1 MAPATA
7 LNTPPAALPWYRVI
21 PPFAWF
27 TQPRQPKRLRPAG
40 HSAWVEAMHQP
51 VLFAISLAFT
61 SAGLYTLAKDYVIKA
76 FTAIGGGDYSQI
88 IPVCLALFVI
98 VITGGAIEIA
108 FLTAASRL
116 RMHLLRH
123 EWGWTAVSAIMLL
136 LTVGIEGLTCSYM
149 FYLIEAPKLS
159 PAWLEFMSNIPTL
172 LFFVRA
178 FAGLV
183 CAAYLIIGV
192 LPFVIRPDDVRREMA
207 AEAGA
212 AKVAIIQR
220 LLHVV
225 NELSVWQML
234 NIYEPVAAIF
244 RDNAGYTSAQ
254 GANRLV
260 LAAIGDVKQKFV
272 NAGSWKPE
280 YETLFAQV
288 EKAHEANAGLE
299 LERYDEQT
307 HAALTRLQ
315 QRLETAGE
323 QQQGGI
329 PTEQF
334 TQLVGDLTALREQV
348 AALPTT
354 STDPAPEMEYRF
366 TALAE
371 QLKAQFAAQLT
382 ALREQ
387 FMGRRDNGAASD
399 GPEPGTPA
407 FIDLIG
413 EVSRFLTQQG
423 QEGTVAAIVD
433 EVERRGYGRYDDIA
447 VAGALVQLGDRLR
460 EKATTANNVGSG
472 TPPNPAKPKPGTLQ
486 YPNYVHREAL
496 RLATSPTFTVTFYNV
511 AEALGET
518 IEDVKTALF
527 AKQRERLGR
536 LRPGKALKA
545 DVVLDRLDFSDMMVA
560 TTQS

>member
-1 MAPATA
+1 VTLAPSFLAGT
-7 LNTPPAALPWYRVI
+7 TSALPWYRVL

-27 TQPRQPKRLRPAG
+27 TQPKQPKRLRPAG

-61 SAGLYTLAKDYVIKA
+61 SAGLYTLAKDYVVKA
-76 FTAIGGGDYSQI
+76 FTAIGAGDYGQI
-88 IPVCLALFVI
+88 VPVGIALFVI

-123 EWGWTAVSAIMLL
+123 EWGWTVVSAIMLL
-136 LTVGIEGLTCSYM
+136 LTIGVEGLTCSYM

-159 PAWLEFMSNIPTL
+159 PAWAAFMSGIPTL

-244 RDNAGYTSAQ
+244 RDNAGYTSQQA
-254 GANRLV
+254 ANRLA
-260 LAAIGDVKQKFV
+260 LEALGNVKQQLIG
-272 NAGSWKPE
+272 NGEWKPT
-280 YETLFAQV
+280 YEALFAHV
-288 EKAHEANAGLE
+288 GKGYESNAGLE

-315 QRLETAGE
+315 ERLTTAAE
-323 QQQGGI
+323 AQPGGV
-329 PTEQF
+329 PADEF
-334 TQLVGDLTALREQV
+334 SHLVDDLTALRAQV
-348 AALPTT
+348 AALPATT
-354 STDPAPEMEYRF
+354 TVSPPDMDYRF
-366 TALAE
+366 TAMAE
-371 QLKAQFAAQLT
+371 QLKAQFAAQMA
-382 ALREQ
+382 ALRDQ
-387 FMGRRDNGAASD
+387 FLGRREVDAAAD

-407 FIDLIG
+407 FLDLIG
-413 EVSRFLTQQG
+413 EVSRFLSQEG
-423 QEGTVAAIVD
+423 QESTVSAIVS
-433 EVERRGYGRYDDIA
+433 EVARRGYGRYDDVA

-460 EKATTANNVGSG
+460 ERV
-472 TPPNPAKPKPGTLQ
+472 P
-486 YPNYVHREAL
+486 
-496 RLATSPTFTVTFYNV
+496 LATSAAPGTGTPVRTPPKSGTKRFNDWIYST
-511 AEALGET
+511 AQRLLGEDRMT
-518 IEDVKTALF
+518 IFNIAQELQVEPQAVQDAVTAL
-527 AKQRERLGR
+527 KMERIRR
-536 LRPGKALKA
+536 LKPGKELTP
-545 DVVLDRLDFSDMMVA
+545 DPVLDVL
-560 TTQS
+560 

>member
-76 FTAIGGGDYSQI
+76 FVSIGGGDYSQI

-136 LTVGIEGLTCSYM
+136 LTIGIEGLTCSYM

-254 GANRLV
+254 GANRLA
-260 LAAIGDVKQKFV
+260 LAAIGDVKQQFV

-334 TQLVGDLTALREQV
+334 TQLVGDLSALREQV
-348 AALPTT
+348 AALPAT

-387 FMGRRDNGAASD
+387 FMGRRDDAEAE

-423 QEGTVAAIVD
+423 QEGTVAAISD

-447 VAGALVQLGDRLR
+447 VAGALVKLGDRLR
-460 EKATTANNVGSG
+460 EKATLSNTAAPGTGSPVR
-472 TPPNPAKPKPGTLQ
+472 TPPKPGTKRFNEWVYDTAQ
-486 YPNYVHREAL
+486 
-496 RLATSPTFTVTFYNV
+496 RL
-511 AEALGET
+511 LGEKRMT
-518 IEDVKTALF
+518 IFNIAQEMEIEPQLVQDAITALQ
-527 AKQRERLGR
+527 KERVRR
-536 LRPGKALKA
+536 LKPGKDLVS
-545 DVVLDRLDFSDMMVA
+545 DPVLDVL
-560 TTQS
+560 

>member
-76 FTAIGGGDYSQI
+76 FVSIGGGDYSQI

-136 LTVGIEGLTCSYM
+136 LTIGIEGLTCSYM

-254 GANRLV
+254 GANRLA

-323 QQQGGI
+323 TQQGGI

-334 TQLVGDLTALREQV
+334 TQLVGDLSALREQV
-348 AALPTT
+348 AALPATG
-354 STDPAPEMEYRF
+354 TDPAPEMEYRF

-382 ALREQ
+382 GLREQ
-387 FMGRRDNGAASD
+387 FMSRRDNVEAD
-399 GPEPGTPA
+399 RPEPGTPA

-423 QEGTVAAIVD
+423 QEGTVAAIVA
-433 EVERRGYGRYDDIA
+433 ELERRDYGRYDDIA
-447 VAGALVQLGDRLR
+447 VAGALVKLGDRLR
-460 EKATTANNVGSG
+460 EKATLSTSAAPG
-472 TPPNPAKPKPGTLQ
+472 TPVRTPPKPGTKRFNEWVYTTAQRLLSEDRMTIFNIAQ
-486 YPNYVHREAL
+486 ELKVDAQLVQTAIEAL
-496 RLATSPTFTVTFYNV
+496 K
-511 AEALGET
+511 GER
-518 IEDVKTALF
+518 IRWLK
-527 AKQRERLGR
+527 
-536 LRPGKALKA
+536 PGKELTP
-545 DVVLDRLDFSDMMVA
+545 DPVLDTL
-560 TTQS
+560 

>member
-1 MAPATA
+1 MALATP
-7 LNTPPAALPWYRVI
+7 LNAPPAALPWYRVI

-27 TQPRQPKRLRPAG
+27 TQPKQPKRLRPAG

-61 SAGLYTLAKDYVIKA
+61 SAGLYTLAKDYVVKA
-76 FTAIGGGDYSQI
+76 FSAIGAGDYSQI

-116 RMHLLRH
+116 RMHLLRK
-123 EWGWTAVSAIMLL
+123 EWGWMAVSAIMLL
-136 LTVGIEGLTCSYM
+136 LTVGVEGLTCSYM

-159 PAWLEFMSNIPTL
+159 ESWQLFMANIPTL

-254 GANRLV
+254 GANRLALV
-260 LAAIGDVKQKFV
+260 AIGDVKQQFIT
-272 NAGSWKPE
+272 AGAWKPE

-288 EKAHEANAGLE
+288 EKAHESNAGLE

-315 QRLETAGE
+315 ERLTTAAE
-323 QQQGGI
+323 AQGNV
-329 PTEQF
+329 PNEQF
-334 TQLVGDLTALREQV
+334 TQLVAQLQALREQV
-348 AALPTT
+348 AVLPAT
-354 STDPAPEMEYRF
+354 STELVPDLEYRLN
-366 TALAE
+366 AWAE
-371 QLKAQFAAQLT
+371 HLQQQFAAEI
-382 ALREQ
+382 ARLR
-387 FMGRRDNGAASD
+387 GARDAVASD
-399 GPEPGTPA
+399 LTLPVPGSEA
-407 FIDLIG
+407 FVDFIAEVRQGITERG
-413 EVSRFLTQQG
+413 ERVS
-423 QEGTVAAIVD
+423 VATIIAELD
-433 EVERRGYGRYDDIA
+433 DQGYGQ
-447 VAGALVQLGDRLR
+447 VAETDVAQALVALGNRLR
-460 EKATTANNVGSG
+460 EKASISHSVAAG
-472 TPPNPAKPKPGTLQ
+472 TEQPGAKTPPKPGTKRFNAVVYSTAQRLLSEDRMTIFNIARTLQ
-486 YPNYVHREAL
+486 VDPQFVQDAIAAL
-496 RLATSPTFTVTFYNV
+496 QQERVRRL
-511 AEALGET
+511 
-518 IEDVKTALF
+518 K
-527 AKQRERLGR
+527 
-536 LRPGKALKA
+536 PGKDLAP
-545 DVVLDRLDFSDMMVA
+545 DPVLDVL
-560 TTQS
+560 

>member
-1 MAPATA
+1 MTTATPFSA
-7 LNTPPAALPWYRVI
+7 LPAALPWYRVI

-254 GANRLV
+254 GANRLA
-260 LAAIGDVKQKFV
+260 LAAIGDVKQQFV
-272 NAGSWKPE
+272 TAGSWKPE

-323 QQQGGI
+323 QQGGI

-334 TQLVGDLTALREQV
+334 TQLVGDLSALREQV
-348 AALPTT
+348 AALPAT
-354 STDPAPEMEYRF
+354 SADPAPEMEYRF

-371 QLKAQFAAQLT
+371 QLKAQFAAQMT

-387 FMGRRDNGAASD
+387 FMGRRDNDAEVD

-413 EVSRFLTQQG
+413 EVSRFFGQQG
-423 QEGTVAAIVD
+423 QEGTVAAIGD
-433 EVERRGYGRYDDIA
+433 ELERRGYGRYDDIA

-460 EKATTANNVGSG
+460 EKATLSNSAAPGTG
-472 TPPNPAKPKPGTLQ
+472 TPVRTPPKPGTKRFNEWVYTTAQGL
-486 YPNYVHREAL
+486 
-496 RLATSPTFTVTFYNV
+496 
-511 AEALGET
+511 LGE
-518 IEDVKTALF
+518 
-527 AKQRERLGR
+527 ERLTIFNIAQELKVDAQLVQEAIAALKQERIRR
-536 LRPGKALKA
+536 LKPGKELNA
-545 DVVLDRLDFSDMMVA
+545 DPVLDLL
-560 TTQS
+560 